1 MTPETL
7 AALLAAEAVERPVVL
22 VTRLRDGLQAL
33 WPGGE
38 LPHAV
43 AEAAEAALARDRSE
57 SAELDGERWL
67 LQVQTPAYRIVIAGA
82 VHIAQ
87 ALVPLAAAIGIAA
100 TVVDP
105 RAPFNSAER
114 FPGATR
120 LLAWPDTAMA
130 GLKLGSQTA
139 VVALA
144 HDPKLDDPALDAALG
159 SGAFFIG
166 ALGSRKSHAARLQR
180 LAALGHDA
188 GTLQRIRGPVGLPL
202 GAVSAAEIAL
212 SIVAEIVAV
221 RRGASLGT
229 RA

>member
-1 MTPETL
+1 MTPDTL
-7 AALLAAEAVERPVVL
+7 TRLLEAEAAGRPVVL
-22 VTRLRDGLQAL
+22 ATRLRDGMQAL
-33 WPGGE
+33 WPGGQ
-38 LPHAV
+38 LPEHV
-43 AEAAEAALARDRSE
+43 AEAAQAALAQDRSE
-57 SAELDGERWL
+57 TADLAGERWFL
-67 LQVQTPAYRIVIAGA
+67 HVQAPAYRIVIAGA

-87 ALVPLAAAIGIAA
+87 ALVPIAASVGLAA

-120 LLAWPDTAMA
+120 LLAWPDAA
-130 GLKLGSQTA
+130 DLRLGPQTA
-139 VVALA
+139 LVALA
-144 HDPKLDDPALDAALG
+144 HDPKLDDPALDAALR

-180 LAALGHDA
+180 LAAIGHGPEA
-188 GTLQRIRGPVGLPL
+188 LARIRGPVGLAL

-221 RRGASLGT
+221 RRRAALGV

>member
-1 MTPETL
+1 MTPVTL
-7 AALLAAEAVERPVVL
+7 AALLQAETTGQSVVL
-22 VTRLRDGLQAL
+22 ATRLRDGMQGL
-33 WPGGE
+33 WPGGS
-38 LPHAV
+38 LPDEV
-43 AEAAEAALARDRSE
+43 AEAAQAALAQDRSE
-57 SAELDGERWL
+57 AIDLAGERWF
-67 LQVQTPAYRIVIAGA
+67 LQVQTPACRLVIAGA

-87 ALVPLAAAIGIAA
+87 ALVPLAASMGMAA

-120 LLAWPDTAMA
+120 LLAWPDAA
-130 GLKLGSQTA
+130 DLKLGPQTA
-139 VVALA
+139 LVALA
-144 HDPKLDDPALDAALG
+144 HDPKLDDPALDAALR
-159 SGAFFIG
+159 SGAFFVG

-180 LAALGHDA
+180 LATLGHAPDV
-188 GTLQRIRGPVGLPL
+188 LSRIRGPVGLAL

-221 RRGASLGT
+221 RRKAALGV

>member
-7 AALLAAEAVERPVVL
+7 ALLLEAEATGRPIVL
-22 VTRLRDGLQAL
+22 ATSLRDGTQAL
-33 WPGGE
+33 WPGGK
-38 LPHAV
+38 LPERV
-43 AEAAEAALARDRSE
+43 AGAAEAALAHGRSE
-57 SAELDGERWL
+57 TAELAGERWF
-67 LQVQTPAYRIVIAGA
+67 LQVQTPACRIVIAGA

-87 ALVPLAAAIGIAA
+87 ALVPLAAAVGMAT

-105 RAPFNSAER
+105 RGPFNSAER
-114 FPGATR
+114 FPSATR
-120 LLAWPDTAMA
+120 LLSWPDAAMA
-130 GLKLGSQTA
+130 GLKLNPQTA

-144 HDPKLDDPALDAALG
+144 HDPKLDDPALHAALR

-180 LAALGHDA
+180 LAALGHA
-188 GTLQRIRGPVGLPL
+188 PEALARIRGPVGLAL

-221 RRGASLGT
+221 RRGAALGQ
-229 RA
+229 RP